1 MLIYLRTHQTNENV
15 DKAWL
20 QVNVLVGQN
29 QDRCNVAWT
38 QTKLLSRVTR
48 HVSRTQDAHGA
59 DGGQD
64 DALRPP
70 VHQGGDGLGVKVEV
84 GVGSERAAVQG
95 LVECLTDVLDMQLQ
109 QAVVLAQAAGGPSV
123 LLDLAPARGELDAAV
138 EWSAE
143 NKF

>member
-38 QTKLLSRVTR
+38 QTKLLSRVTCN
-48 HVSRTQDAHGA
+48 VSRTQDAHGA

-64 DALRPP
+64 DALCPP

-84 GVGSERAAVQG
+84 GVRSERAAVQG

-109 QAVVLAQAAGGPSV
+109 QAVVLAQAAGGPDV

-138 EWSAE
+138 GRSAE

>member
-1 MLIYLRTHQTNENV
+1 MRML
-15 DKAWL
+15 
-20 QVNVLVGQN
+20 
-29 QDRCNVAWT
+29 
-38 QTKLLSRVTR
+38 TKLGFRSMSLLVRTKIDAMLPGHKQNYCHASRVTCN
-48 HVSRTQDAHGA
+48 VSRTQDAHGA

-109 QAVVLAQAAGGPSV
+109 QAVVLAQAAGGPGV
-123 LLDLAPARGELDAAV
+123 LLDLAPALGELNAAV

>member
-38 QTKLLSRVTR
+38 QTKLLSRVTG

-84 GVGSERAAVQG
+84 GVRSERAAVQG

-138 EWSAE
+138 GWSAE

>member
-38 QTKLLSRVTR
+38 QTKLLSRVTCN
-48 HVSRTQDAHGA
+48 VSRTQDAHGA

-84 GVGSERAAVQG
+84 GVRSERAAVQG

-138 EWSAE
+138 GRSAE

>member
-1 MLIYLRTHQTNENV
+1 M
-15 DKAWL
+15 
-20 QVNVLVGQN
+20 
-29 QDRCNVAWT
+29 
-38 QTKLLSRVTR
+38 
-48 HVSRTQDAHGA
+48 SRTQDAHGA

-84 GVGSERAAVQG
+84 GVRSERAAVQG

-138 EWSAE
+138 GRSAE